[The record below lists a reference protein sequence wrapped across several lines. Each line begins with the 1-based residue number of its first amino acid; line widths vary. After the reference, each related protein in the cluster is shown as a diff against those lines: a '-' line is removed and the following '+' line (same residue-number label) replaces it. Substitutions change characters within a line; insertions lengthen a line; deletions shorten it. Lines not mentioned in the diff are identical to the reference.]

1 MTLTKQLDTVLTW
14 RSHYKVCGQ
23 KLLCPAPKVMFLK
36 AEIALF
42 QSLKRMLNQGLEE
55 IFNFFL
61 CQHGPSQPSSFC
73 LNWLTCYNLWLGRTY
88 KTKVK
93 SGYSFRVARTLC
105 SQSPHM
111 SDLKEDAKFGHR
123 TLTQGPALRQGNNG
137 LNTFAAETCTHG
149 SKTQAENT
157 ARRCDVLSEMTAKP
171 TSLTLLHLT
180 PVAKFLS
187 CISCQFSGSPRPF
200 QQYD

>member
-1 MTLTKQLDTVLTW
+1 MWTKTLVPSTQGDVFKSRDCTLSEPEKNVKSRVGRD
-14 RSHYKVCGQ
+14 
-23 KLLCPAPKVMFLK
+23 
-36 AEIALF
+36 F
-42 QSLKRMLNQGLEE
+42 Q
-55 IFNFFL
+55 FFL

-137 LNTFAAETCTHG
+137 LNTFAAETRTHG